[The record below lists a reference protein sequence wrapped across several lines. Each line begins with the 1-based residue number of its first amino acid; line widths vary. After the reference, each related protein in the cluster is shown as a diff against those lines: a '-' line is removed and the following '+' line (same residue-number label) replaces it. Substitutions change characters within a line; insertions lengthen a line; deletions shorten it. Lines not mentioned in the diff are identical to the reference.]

1 MSIALACLSIFH
13 RIANRSFERRL
24 LRVEEEVPGRRP
36 RQNRGH
42 RPRLQQRSRPQPRR
56 RASLCRSSKQRQNKI
71 DGKDLLQANELMI
84 AVTFALPAE
93 SSAFL
98 RRLGN
103 KSQSDRQGI
112 RTIRGKIDDRTIEVL
127 HTGVGE
133 KTCRQRMASFLQ
145 DRQFDCLISAGFA
158 GALDDKLHTGDLL
171 FAENFST
178 VQLNEMRPRLG
189 SSLIHR
195 ANLLTV
201 PSIIDSIDE
210 RQKIAQ
216 ATGAAAIDMETEF
229 IARGCA
235 EHGVP
240 LLSLRVI
247 SDTPSEPFPGPSK
260 ILFDV
265 ERQRTNAMKL
275 SLHLLG
281 HPTAIPRLIL
291 FARRIARARETLAN
305 ALVDILREL

>member
-1 MSIALACLSIFH
+1 
-13 RIANRSFERRL
+13 
-24 LRVEEEVPGRRP
+24 
-36 RQNRGH
+36 
-42 RPRLQQRSRPQPRR
+42 
-56 RASLCRSSKQRQNKI
+56 
-71 DGKDLLQANELMI
+71 MI

-103 KSQSDRQGI
+103 KSRSHRQGI
-112 RTIRGKIDDRTIEVL
+112 TTIRGQIDDRNIEVL

-133 KTCRQRMASFLQ
+133 KACRQRMASFLQ

-158 GALDDKLHTGDLL
+158 GALNDKLYTGDLL
-171 FAENFST
+171 LAENFST
-178 VQLNEMRPRLG
+178 IQLNEIRSGLG
-189 SSLIHR
+189 SSPIHR

-201 PSIIDSIDE
+201 PSIVDSIDE

-216 ATGAAAIDMETEF
+216 TTGAAAIDMETEF

-247 SDTPSEPFPGPSK
+247 SDTPREPFPGPSK

-265 ERQRTNAMKL
+265 ERQRTRILKL
-275 SLHLLG
+275 ATFFLA
-281 HPTAIPRLIL
+281 HPNRVPRLVK
-291 FARRIARARETLAN
+291 FARRIVQARKTLAN
-305 ALVDILREL
+305 ALVDVATAL